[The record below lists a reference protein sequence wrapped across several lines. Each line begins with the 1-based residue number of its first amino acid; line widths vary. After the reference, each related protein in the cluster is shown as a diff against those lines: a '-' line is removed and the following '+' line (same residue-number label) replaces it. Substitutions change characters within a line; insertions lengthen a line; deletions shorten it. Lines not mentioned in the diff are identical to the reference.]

1 MNQQEPAG
9 RPAEL
14 LLIPATSVMWGD
26 CEILHAVAKNG
37 CVGETRE
44 RLSAASKSG

>member
-9 RPAEL
+9 RPVEL

-26 CEILHAVAKNG
+26 CEILHAVAKNLDRHARNRPMWEG
-37 CVGETRE
+37 SC
-44 RLSAASKSG
+44 S